1 MQALYP
7 MNSRFGI
14 KHIVLFVLFIALQI
28 LLMDSLVL
36 YGTIFCF
43 IYIAFLLF
51 LPIGI
56 NRVLLLFLGF
66 IAGFTV
72 DVFYDT
78 MGIHAAASVLLAF
91 LRPHILNLITPRD
104 GYDTNDTVNLHV
116 MGWRWFLAYTIVLV
130 LMHHIA
136 VFYLEMISF
145 SIGWYT
151 IAKIFLSTLYT
162 TLVLVI
168 IQLLFFSVKRAKR

>member
-1 MQALYP
+1 
-7 MNSRFGI
+7 MNSGLFIR
-14 KHIVLFVLFIALQI
+14 HIAQFVLFIALQI

-36 YGTIFCF
+36 YGTVFCC

-51 LPIGI
+51 LPINI
-56 NRVLLLFLGF
+56 SRVFLLFLGF

-72 DVFYDT
+72 DIFYDT
-78 MGIHAAASVLLAF
+78 MGIHAAASVFIAF
-91 LRPHILNLITPRD
+91 LRPHVLNLITPRD
-104 GYDTNDTVNLHV
+104 GYDTNDSVNLHV
-116 MGWRWFLAYTIVLV
+116 MGWRWFLAYALPLV

-145 SIGWYT
+145 EADWHT
-151 IAKIFLSTLYT
+151 LAKIIFSTLYT